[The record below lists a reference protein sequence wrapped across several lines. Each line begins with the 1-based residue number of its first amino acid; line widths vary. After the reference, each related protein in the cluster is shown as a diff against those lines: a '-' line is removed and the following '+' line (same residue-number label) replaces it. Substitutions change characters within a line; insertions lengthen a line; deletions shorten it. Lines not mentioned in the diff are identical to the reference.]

1 MNAERP
7 VIELSRTMLSPA
19 SHHGSP
25 EEQPRSLTPFNPLRV
40 GRTLVLTRA
49 ARMLGLCLL
58 AVAVLCGVAFFAD
71 ANEVAVDCTTLAHW
85 TKRPKPPQV
94 NQAHVFCGEWK
105 QNAPGGFHSRPG
117 GLAPKSVT
125 RFTITQPANAKG
137 IYGGSW
143 SYTDH
148 PRSSKFSTMFP
159 DACSMPQVL
168 NSIVYAATHPS
179 RCPAN
184 APHWAVCGPNR
195 SPSTVAGAG
204 PFCAANDGTIF
215 LIALAK
221 LRDGRVNTAFPLR

>member
-1 MNAERP
+1 MNVEHP
-7 VIELSRTMLSPA
+7 VLELSRAMLSPT

-25 EEQPRSLTPFNPLRV
+25 KEPSLTLTASHSLKVRRNLVVRHATRV
-40 GRTLVLTRA
+40 
-49 ARMLGLCLL
+49 LGLCLL
-58 AVAVLCGVAFFAD
+58 AVAVLCCVAFFAG
-71 ANEVAVDCTTLAHW
+71 ASEVAVDCTMLARW

-117 GLAPKSVT
+117 GLDPDSVT
-125 RFTITQPANAKG
+125 RFTIIQPANAKG

-143 SYTDH
+143 SYAGH
-148 PRSSKFSTMFP
+148 PRSLKFSTMFP

-168 NSIVYAATHPS
+168 NSIVYTATHPS

-195 SPSTVAGAG
+195 PTSTVEGAG

-221 LRDGRVNTAFPLR
+221 LSDGRVNTAFPLR